1 MIGNYNDKTNFSHK
15 VLLTDRQ
22 ISKVCKTE
30 LSKIVQSRGFLDR
43 LLAPLLKTGLPLIKN
58 IFMPLTKNILILL
71 GLWAAA
77 SAADTG
83 IHKKIIG
90 LETTT

>member
-22 ISKVCKTE
+22 ISKVCKTK

-43 LLAPLLKTGLPLIKN
+43 LLAPLLKTGLPLMKN

-83 IHKKIIG
+83 IHKKILG

>member
-1 MIGNYNDKTNFSHK
+1 MIGNYNGKTNFSHK

-71 GLWAAA
+71 GL
-77 SAADTG
+77 
-83 IHKKIIG
+83 
-90 LETTT
+90 

>member
-71 GLWAAA
+71 GL
-77 SAADTG
+77 
-83 IHKKIIG
+83 
-90 LETTT
+90 